1 MAGEDPPPPS
11 EEPTRAQ
18 RPARPPEPATV
29 AQDSVTRAQERAP
42 SAAPVAARVEEAG
55 VAATP
60 QKPAPP
66 VADPDHLAAPP
77 RGWIGQ
83 LKGIG
88 GLVALTGGLV
98 AIVLVVFIVVEIA
111 PGQATGVATGA
122 ITAIGAMVGAYF
134 GVKIGTDGTSRAV
147 EAMRQESAK
156 AQAYALGVPD
166 HQAATRAIA
175 HAAKLMHD
183 QGIDAEGL
191 SR

>member
-1 MAGEDPPPPS
+1 MAGEYPPPPS

-18 RPARPPEPATV
+18 RPVKPPEPATV
-29 AQDSVTRAQERAP
+29 AQEAVTRAQERA
-42 SAAPVAARVEEAG
+42 ARAAARVEAAEEP
-55 VAATP
+55 VPAATQ
-60 QKPAPP
+60 QKPAQPT
-66 VADPDHLAAPP
+66 AEEDQHGAAPK
-77 RGWIGQ
+77 GAIEQ
-83 LKGIG
+83 LKVIG
-88 GLVALTGGLV
+88 GLVALAGGLV
-98 AIVLVVFIVVEIA
+98 AIVLVVFLVVEIA

-122 ITAIGAMVGAYF
+122 ITAIGAMVGAHF
-134 GVKIGTDGTSRAV
+134 GVKIGTDGTAKAV

-191 SR
+191 NK